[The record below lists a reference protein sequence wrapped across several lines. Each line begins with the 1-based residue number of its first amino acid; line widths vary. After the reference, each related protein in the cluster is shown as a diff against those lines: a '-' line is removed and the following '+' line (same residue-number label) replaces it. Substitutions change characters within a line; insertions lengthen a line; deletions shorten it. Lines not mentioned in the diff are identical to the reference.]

1 MGRVQG
7 SPLVCIY
14 PMYISLH
21 SQGKVAGVKVYRVMR
36 FREWCGFSFGLK
48 GRIKRAVFPSS
59 CRTGKIFVIHSCYCY
74 YSITKVMIIIM
85 IIVVI
90 GLITIDDDDYK
101 EDGEED
107 NDNTVIVV
115 MIIFIII
122 IVFIFS
128 LLLFLF

>member
-21 SQGKVAGVKVYRVMR
+21 SQGKVAGAKVYRVMR

-59 CRTGKIFVIHSCYCY
+59 CRTGKIFIIHSCYCY
-74 YSITKVMIIIM
+74 YSITKVMIIF
-85 IIVVI
+85 
-90 GLITIDDDDYK
+90 DYCCNWF
-101 EDGEED
+101 D
-107 NDNTVIVV
+107 ND
-115 MIIFIII
+115 
-122 IVFIFS
+122 
-128 LLLFLF
+128 